1 MKRAVLV
8 LTTAATIGVM
18 ALAAPSPAQAWRGIT
33 VAMPQR
39 TTTATLLLTMADTG
53 RATML
58 QATMAPGTGASF
70 AEHTPTAPGIIVG
83 IVTAGDRH
91 GRSCP
96 DNERV
101 AEKPAALFVSA
112 IR

>member
-1 MKRAVLV
+1 MGLV
-8 LTTAATIGVM
+8 TTIMAATRQV
-18 ALAAPSPAQAWRGIT
+18 IT

-70 AEHTPTAPGIIVG
+70 AEHTPTAPGIIAG

-91 GRSCP
+91 GRSRP

>member
-1 MKRAVLV
+1 MGMDRVTDIMAVTRQA
-8 LTTAATIGVM
+8 TTAATPRCT
-18 ALAAPSPAQAWRGIT
+18 A
-33 VAMPQR
+33 
-39 TTTATLLLTMADTG
+39 TTATLLLTMADTG